1 MVLGL
6 IRSDDETV
14 GAVENGRD
22 ANGNDVND
30 NDANGNDAND
40 K

>member
-14 GAVENGRD
+14 RAVENGRD